1 MSAWNLASVT
11 DTEFNLI
18 YMRRLRRREGR
29 ELTAPAVTMCV
40 HSADAVNEKIKN
52 KNKVNRRWS
61 RVHFRV
67 AFEY

>member
-29 ELTAPAVTMCV
+29 DLTAPAVPMCV
-40 HSADAVNEKIKN
+40 HSADAVNEKN
-52 KNKVNRRWS
+52 KK
-61 RVHFRV
+61 
-67 AFEY
+67 

>member
-29 ELTAPAVTMCV
+29 DLTAPAVTMCV

>member
-29 ELTAPAVTMCV
+29 ELTAPAVAMCV

-61 RVHFRV
+61 RAHFRV

>member
-18 YMRRLRRREGR
+18 YTRRLRRREGR

-40 HSADAVNEKIKN
+40 HSADAVNEKN
-52 KNKVNRRWS
+52 KK
-61 RVHFRV
+61 
-67 AFEY
+67 

>member
-18 YMRRLRRREGR
+18 YTRRLRRREGR

-40 HSADAVNEKIKN
+40 HSADAVNGKIKN

-61 RVHFRV
+61 RAHFRV

>member
-18 YMRRLRRREGR
+18 YTRRLRRREGR
-29 ELTAPAVTMCV
+29 ELTTPAVAMCV